1 MNNRPRFTAPAL
13 LSHSRERGF
22 SLHAIKEELNERI
35 SKDDSKNK
43 AQNIPGFQ
51 INFVTNTNAKIL
63 ISAIIVVALLCSTI
77 VTVAYSANQ
86 DLKANAADIQ
96 QLKSIKHTPVIN
108 VSDPVVLKK

>member
-22 SLHAIKEELNERI
+22 SNHAIQTELNERI
-35 SKDDSKNK
+35 SKDEFKKMEQNK
-43 AQNIPGFQ
+43 PGFQ
-51 INFVTNTNAKIL
+51 INATNTTAKML
-63 ISAIIVVALLCSTI
+63 ISTIIVVALLCSTI
-77 VTVAYSANQ
+77 VTIAYSANK
-86 DLKANAADIQ
+86 DLKANAAEIQ